1 MMAVQHAYMP
11 LRACS
16 KGFHRPYLLGH
27 RIGTTGTTWLTL
39 TQRLPHIVSGSS
51 LSMVFTVRKASD
63 WLKLLCFL
71 ALLLTAG
78 LCRVAAQSQA
88 DATPQETNNKIQD
101 LAALARTS
109 TADPPVGPGDL
120 IHIDVFDIPEL
131 SHDLRVSNSGVI
143 SFPLVADPIAV
154 AGLTPFQLEH
164 RLEQILSANGLVA
177 HPQVSVFVKE
187 QASQPVT
194 VVGAVGHPTVMQL
207 SRPMSLIELLAS
219 AGGISDDAGADIK
232 ITRAKTEPEQLTL
245 TPVSDK
251 TDANEADPASQ
262 VETITIRLQDLLE
275 SGNADYNIQVRG
287 GDIVSIPRAGIIYI
301 LGNGIVQQGEYVLQG
316 HGQQVTALKAVALA
330 HGFTSY
336 SKADDSV
343 ILRNDPKTGQRI
355 EIPVHLKQISKHK
368 TIDVPLESNDVL
380 MVPDSKGRR
389 MLAQGTA
396 TAVGIGTGVA
406 VYRVAY

>member
-1 MMAVQHAYMP
+1 M
-11 LRACS
+11 
-16 KGFHRPYLLGH
+16 F
-27 RIGTTGTTWLTL
+27 
-39 TQRLPHIVSGSS
+39 
-51 LSMVFTVRKASD
+51 FTVRKASD
-63 WLKLLCFL
+63 WRKLVCLL

-78 LCRVAAQSQA
+78 LCRLAAQSQS
-88 DATPQETNNKIQD
+88 DTTPQQTNEKIQQ
-101 LAALARTS
+101 LAALARAS

-143 SFPLVADPIAV
+143 SFPLVPDPIVV
-154 AGLTPFQLEH
+154 AGLTPFQLERH
-164 RLEQILSANGLVA
+164 LEQILSADGLVA

-232 ITRAKTEPEQLTL
+232 ITRSKIQPGQLVMTSL
-245 TPVSDK
+245 SDK
-251 TDANEADPASQ
+251 AGPNAGAETDAGDFDPNSQ
-262 VETITIRLQDLLE
+262 TETITIHLQDLLE

-301 LGNGIVQQGEYVLQG
+301 LGNGIGQQGEYVLQG

-330 HGFTSY
+330 HGFTPY

-355 EIPVHLKQISKHK
+355 VIPVRLKQISKHK
-368 TIDVPLESNDVL
+368 VPDVPLESNDVL

-389 MLAQGTA
+389 MLAQGGA
-396 TAVGIGTGVA
+396 TALGIGTGVA

>member
-1 MMAVQHAYMP
+1 
-11 LRACS
+11 
-16 KGFHRPYLLGH
+16 
-27 RIGTTGTTWLTL
+27 
-39 TQRLPHIVSGSS
+39 
-51 LSMVFTVRKASD
+51 MVFTVRKASD
-63 WLKLLCFL
+63 WFKLLCFL
-71 ALLLTAG
+71 ALVLAAG
-78 LCRVAAQSQA
+78 LCRVAAQSQT
-88 DATPQETNNKIQD
+88 DATPQETNDKIQE

-109 TADPPVGPGDL
+109 TADPPVGAGDL

-232 ITRAKTEPEQLTL
+232 ITRAKTEPAQLTL
-245 TPVSDK
+245 TPISDRTESDR
-251 TDANEADPASQ
+251 TDSNDADPASQ

-287 GDIVSIPRAGIIYI
+287 GDIVSVPRAGIIYI

-336 SKADDSV
+336 SKADDAV

-368 TIDVPLESNDVL
+368 AVDVPLQSNDML